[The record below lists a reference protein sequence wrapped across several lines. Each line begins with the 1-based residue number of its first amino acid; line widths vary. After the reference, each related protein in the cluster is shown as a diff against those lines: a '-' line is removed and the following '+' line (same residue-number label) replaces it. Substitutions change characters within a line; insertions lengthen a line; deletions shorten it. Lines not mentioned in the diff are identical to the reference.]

1 MNRPPPLAP
10 LTLLTLFVL
19 LSVAPRASAAE
30 LHERCARLRIGD
42 TEERILQTI
51 DGAPQRRTHSNLA
64 GVERSELVFSAGAT
78 TCTVTLL
85 FGRLVARTV
94 EQRPGSR
101 RPGWLPF

>member
-1 MNRPPPLAP
+1 MSRPPTLSP

-19 LSVAPRASAAE
+19 LSDAPRTPAAE
-30 LHERCARLRIGD
+30 LHEPCGGLRIGD
-42 TEERILQTI
+42 TEERILETI

-64 GVERSELVFSAGAT
+64 GAERSELVFSAGAT

-85 FGRLVARTV
+85 FGRLFARTV